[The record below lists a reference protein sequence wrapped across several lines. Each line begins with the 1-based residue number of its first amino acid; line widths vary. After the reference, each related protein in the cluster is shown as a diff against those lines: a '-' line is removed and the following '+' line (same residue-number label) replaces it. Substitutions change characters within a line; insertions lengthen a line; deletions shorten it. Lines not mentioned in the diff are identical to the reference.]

1 MHCRD
6 FGFQTRHAML
16 TIFDVA
22 KTAVCLAKFEPLG
35 ISGDD
40 LAIQHD
46 RFGLSLVQE
55 LRDGRERVSH
65 PPSRAA

>member
-1 MHCRD
+1 MRCRD

-16 TIFDVA
+16 TIPDVA

-35 ISGDD
+35 IIAND

-46 RFGLSLVQE
+46 RFGL
-55 LRDGRERVSH
+55 
-65 PPSRAA
+65 